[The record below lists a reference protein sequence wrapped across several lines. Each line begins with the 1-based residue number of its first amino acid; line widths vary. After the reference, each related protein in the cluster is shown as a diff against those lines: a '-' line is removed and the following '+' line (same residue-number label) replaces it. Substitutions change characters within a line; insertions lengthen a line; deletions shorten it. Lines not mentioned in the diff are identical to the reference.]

1 MKPRIWIY
9 PPKETF
15 VTYLIVLLLV
25 VWTPVPS
32 DSGALLGI
40 FRIEG
45 TLERFI
51 NLFLLAPTPILL
63 VKILNKIPLF
73 LLLIIG
79 PLVSGTIEVVQRLIP
94 GRVSDP
100 IDIAL
105 NSLGYIFFA
114 ILLLRNRSIRS
125 TYKPNV

>member
-1 MKPRIWIY
+1 MKPRIWIC
-9 PPKETF
+9 PPKEAF

-25 VWTPVPS
+25 VWTPIPS

-40 FRIEG
+40 FRFEG

-51 NLFLLAPTPILL
+51 NLFLLAPMPIFL

-79 PLVSGTIEVVQRLIP
+79 PLVSGTIEVVQRFIP

-114 ILLLRNRSIRS
+114 ILQLRNRSIHS
-125 TYKPNV
+125 SYKPDA

>member
-1 MKPRIWIY
+1 M
-9 PPKETF
+9 
-15 VTYLIVLLLV
+15 TYLFVLLFV
-25 VWTPVPS
+25 VWTPVSS

-40 FRIEG
+40 FRFEG

-51 NLFLLAPTPILL
+51 NLFLLAPMPIFL
-63 VKILNKIPLF
+63 VKIFNKLPLF

-79 PLVSGTIEVVQRLIP
+79 PLVSGTIEVVQRFIP

-114 ILLLRNRSIRS
+114 ILLLQNRSMRS
-125 TYKPNV
+125 SYKPEA